1 MASLI
6 VYAILAL
13 LTFIIGAVTQ
23 VIILLDEHKEKSK
36 TRGTQH
42 YMKKGEYEHV

>member
-23 VIILLDEHKEKSK
+23 VIILLDKS
-36 TRGTQH
+36 
-42 YMKKGEYEHV
+42 GERNETPVTKNHI